1 LSAPADRPT
10 LPGWEHVLDV
20 PIKVSPFFSWP
31 PKPAEMWQWLSTRWL
46 RLWGNVIV
54 LGICLAMW
62 TFTQPELE
70 QIETLSLGW
79 IAQIW
84 LRNLMLMFV
93 VAGSLH
99 WFFFMRKG
107 QGKRLKLDPRDLA
120 TKGKQFNF
128 GEQVKDK
135 MFWSLTSGVGFWTA
149 YEVLMFKEHKTL
161 ALGTL
166 HHQMHHRYFEVNDGN
181 LEMQR
186 DKWFGTFHNGTPEAH
201 MAMKDRRQMRGK
213 S

>member
-1 LSAPADRPT
+1 MSTPTDRLT
-10 LPGWEHVLDV
+10 LTGWEHVPDV

-31 PKPAEMWQWLSTRWL
+31 PKPAEMWQWLSARWL
-46 RLWGNVIV
+46 RLAGNVIV
-54 LGICLAMW
+54 LGICLAVW
-62 TFTQPELE
+62 TFTQPAFE
-70 QIETLSLGW
+70 QMETLSLGW

-84 LRNLMLMFV
+84 LRNLVLMFV

-107 QGKRLKLDPRDLA
+107 QGKRLKLDPRNLA
-120 TKGKQFNF
+120 AKGKQFNF

-149 YEVLMFKEHKTL
+149 YEVLMFKEHKAL
-161 ALGTL
+161 ALDTF
-166 HHQMHHRYFEVNDGN
+166 HHQVDHRYFEVDYGN
-181 LEMQR
+181 LEMPW
-186 DKWFGTFHNGTPEAH
+186 DKWFGTFHNGTPKAH
-201 MAMKDRRQMRGK
+201 VAMKDCHQMRGK

>member
-1 LSAPADRPT
+1 M
-10 LPGWEHVLDV
+10 